1 MQTDEGGT
9 TMVRRFLAGGLLTVL
24 SLTLSATSHGG
35 DNAAP
40 KVPTPPTNAALEKLK
55 QLAGTWLVADK
66 DGKPTDQ
73 VASVIKVT
81 AGGSAVH
88 ETLFPGQ
95 PHEMVSIYTVEG
107 SDLIMTHYCVL
118 GNQPRMKADG
128 NSPSNQIVFRF
139 VGGGNLDPKKDKHM
153 HEGTLTIIDKDHV
166 EVNGV
171 AWENGGPAKDMCCGQ
186 KLVRKK

>member
-1 MQTDEGGT
+1 
-9 TMVRRFLAGGLLTVL
+9 MVRRFLAGGLLTVL

-73 VASVIKVT
+73 VVSIIKVT

-95 PHEMVSIYTVEG
+95 EHEMVSIYTADG
-107 SDLIMTHYCVL
+107 PDLILTHYCVL
-118 GNQPRMKADG
+118 GNQPRMKADPK
-128 NSPSNQIVFRF
+128 SPPNQIVFRF
-139 VGGGNLDPKKDKHM
+139 AGGTNLNPEKDKHM
-153 HEGTLTIIDKDHV
+153 HEATLTIVSDDRI
-166 EVNGV
+166 EVSGTG
-171 AWENGGPAKDMCCGQ
+171 WENGAPAKDMCCGL